1 MKKATH
7 QQKIFEQ
14 SYKEIETYKIK
25 LINFVIR
32 FLKRYYQLLLIND
45 LQINALLRQLEK
57 DFKKYGINTPICK
70 SCLNLARFLAKKLKQ
85 DTQETDGIILATL
98 LMKRFE
104 KLRVY
109 QRFIS
114 LVNQEVRNKEAS
126 VKEKIIRQLTSYGIE
141 NREHFALVSKH
152 LDSAIDHIDFQGK
165 LYLLTNDLQESE
177 LLLASKLGIT
187 RTLASVM
194 HDKPYLI
201 TRPNCRHYFIT
212 LSESDIGSKSVDT
225 LLKEN
230 KMITKVG
237 SRVIKNLRN
246 NTSIKLNYYK
256 ELYKVRKIPYLAKRI
271 RKLKELVEK

>member
-126 VKEKIIRQLTSYGIE
+126 VKERVIRQLTSYGIE

-165 LYLLTNDLQESE
+165 FYLLTNDLQESE
-177 LLLASKLGIT
+177 LLLASKIGIT

-271 RKLKELVEK
+271 KKLKELVEK

>member
-32 FLKRYYQLLLIND
+32 FLKRYYQLLLIST

-70 SCLNLARFLAKKLKQ
+70 KCLNLARFLANKLKQ
-85 DTQETDGIILATL
+85 DTKELDGIILATL

-126 VKEKIIRQLTSYGIE
+126 VKEKVIKQLTSYGIE

-177 LLLASKLGIT
+177 LLLARKLGIT

-212 LSESDIGSKSVDT
+212 LSESDIGNKSVDT

-256 ELYKVRKIPYLAKRI
+256 ELYKVRRVPYLASRI
-271 RKLKELVEK
+271 KKLKELVEK

>member
-1 MKKATH
+1 MKKATR

-14 SYKEIETYKIK
+14 SYKEIENYKIK

-70 SCLNLARFLAKKLKQ
+70 KCLNLARFFASKLKQ
-85 DTQETDGIILATL
+85 DTKETDGIILATL

-104 KLRVY
+104 KLKLY
-109 QRFIS
+109 QKAIS
-114 LVNQEVRNKEAS
+114 LVNQEVRNKEAN

-152 LDSAIDHIDFQGK
+152 LDSAIDHLDFQGK
-165 LYLLTNDLQESE
+165 IYLLTNDLQESE
-177 LLLASKLGIT
+177 LLLANRLGINK
-187 RTLASVM
+187 TLASVM

-212 LSESDIGSKSVDT
+212 LSESDIGNKSVDT

-230 KMITKVG
+230 NMITKVG

-256 ELYKVRKIPYLAKRI
+256 ELYKVKKIPYLAKRI
-271 RKLKELVEK
+271 KKLKELVEK

>member
-70 SCLNLARFLAKKLKQ
+70 KCLNLARFLVNKLKQ
-85 DTQETDGIILATL
+85 DTKETDGIILATL

-126 VKEKIIRQLTSYGIE
+126 VKERVIRQLTSYGIE

-152 LDSAIDHIDFQGK
+152 LDSAIDHLDFQGK

-212 LSESDIGSKSVDT
+212 LSESDIGNKSVDT

-256 ELYKVRKIPYLAKRI
+256 ELYKVRRVPYLASRI
-271 RKLKELVEK
+271 KKLKELVEK

>member
-126 VKEKIIRQLTSYGIE
+126 VKERVIRQLTSYGIE

-177 LLLASKLGIT
+177 LLLASKLGINK
-187 RTLASVM
+187 TLASVM

-271 RKLKELVEK
+271 KKLKELVEK

>member
-1 MKKATH
+1 MKKATR

-14 SYKEIETYKIK
+14 SYKEIENYKIK

-70 SCLNLARFLAKKLKQ
+70 NCLNLARFLALKLKQ
-85 DTQETDGIILATL
+85 DLQETDGIILATL

-109 QRFIS
+109 ERFIK

-152 LDSAIDHIDFQGK
+152 LDSAIDHLDFQGK

-177 LLLASKLGIT
+177 LLLANRLGINK
-187 RTLASVM
+187 TLASVM

-212 LSESDIGSKSVDT
+212 LSESDIGDKSVDT

-230 KMITKVG
+230 NMITKVG

-256 ELYKVRKIPYLAKRI
+256 ELYKVRKIPYLASRI
-271 RKLKELVEK
+271 KKLKELVEK

>member
-14 SYKEIETYKIK
+14 SYKEIENYKIK

-32 FLKRYYQLLLIND
+32 FLKRYYQLLLIDD

-126 VKEKIIRQLTSYGIE
+126 VKERVIRQLTSYGIE

-256 ELYKVRKIPYLAKRI
+256 ELYKVRRIPYLAKRI
-271 RKLKELVEK
+271 KKLKELVEK

>member
-14 SYKEIETYKIK
+14 SYKEIENYKIK

-32 FLKRYYQLLLIND
+32 FLKRYYQLLLISD

-70 SCLNLARFLAKKLKQ
+70 NCLNLARFLALKLKQ
-85 DTQETDGIILATL
+85 DTKETDGIILATL

-114 LVNQEVRNKEAS
+114 LVHQEVRNKEAS

-177 LLLASKLGIT
+177 LLLANKLGINK
-187 RTLASVM
+187 TLNSVT

-212 LSESDIGSKSVDT
+212 LSESDIGDKSVDT

-230 KMITKVG
+230 KMLTKVG

-271 RKLKELVEK
+271 KKLKELVEK

>member
-14 SYKEIETYKIK
+14 SYKEIENYKIK

-70 SCLNLARFLAKKLKQ
+70 NCLNLARFLASKLKQ
-85 DTQETDGIILATL
+85 DTKETDGIILATL

-109 QRFIS
+109 QRFIH

-126 VKEKIIRQLTSYGIE
+126 VKEKVIRQFTSYGIE

-152 LDSAIDHIDFQGK
+152 LDSAIDHLDFQGK
-165 LYLLTNDLQESE
+165 IYLLTNDLQESE
-177 LLLASKLGIT
+177 LLLANKLGINK
-187 RTLASVM
+187 TLSSVM

-256 ELYKVRKIPYLAKRI
+256 ELYKVRKIPYLASRI
-271 RKLKELVEK
+271 KKLKELVEK

>member
-32 FLKRYYQLLLIND
+32 FLKRYYQLLLISD

-70 SCLNLARFLAKKLKQ
+70 KCLNLARFLASKLKQ
-85 DTQETDGIILATL
+85 DTKETDGIILATL

-109 QRFIS
+109 HRFIS
-114 LVNQEVRNKEAS
+114 LVNQEVRNKETS
-126 VKEKIIRQLTSYGIE
+126 VKEKVIRQLTSYGIE

-152 LDSAIDHIDFQGK
+152 LDSAIDHINYQGK
-165 LYLLTNDLQESE
+165 IYLLTNDLQESE
-177 LLLASKLGIT
+177 LLLARKLGID

-256 ELYKVRKIPYLAKRI
+256 ELYKVRRIPYLASRI
-271 RKLKELVEK
+271 KKLKELVEK

>member
-70 SCLNLARFLAKKLKQ
+70 NCLNLARFLALKLKQ
-85 DTQETDGIILATL
+85 DTKELDGIILATL

-126 VKEKIIRQLTSYGIE
+126 VKERVIRQLTSYGIE

-177 LLLASKLGIT
+177 LLLARKIGIT

-212 LSESDIGSKSVDT
+212 LSESDIGNKSVDT

-256 ELYKVRKIPYLAKRI
+256 ELYKVRRVPYLAKRI
-271 RKLKELVEK
+271 KKLKELVEK

>member
-32 FLKRYYQLLLIND
+32 FLKRYYQLLLISD

-70 SCLNLARFLAKKLKQ
+70 NCLNLARFLASKLKQ
-85 DTQETDGIILATL
+85 VTQETDGIILATL

-126 VKEKIIRQLTSYGIE
+126 VKERVIRQLTSYGIE

-177 LLLASKLGIT
+177 LLLANKLGINK
-187 RTLASVM
+187 TLASVM

-212 LSESDIGSKSVDT
+212 LSESDIGNKSVDT

-256 ELYKVRKIPYLAKRI
+256 ELYKVRRVPYLASRI
-271 RKLKELVEK
+271 KKLKELVEK

>member
-32 FLKRYYQLLLIND
+32 FLKRYYQLLLISD

-70 SCLNLARFLAKKLKQ
+70 KCLNLARFLALKLKQ

-126 VKEKIIRQLTSYGIE
+126 VKERVIRQLTSYGIE

-165 LYLLTNDLQESE
+165 IYLLTNDLQESE
-177 LLLASKLGIT
+177 LLLANKLGINK
-187 RTLASVM
+187 TLASVM

-212 LSESDIGSKSVDT
+212 LSESDIGNKSVDT

-256 ELYKVRKIPYLAKRI
+256 ELYKVRRVPYLASRI
-271 RKLKELVEK
+271 KKLKELVEK

>member
-1 MKKATH
+1 MKKATR

-32 FLKRYYQLLLIND
+32 FLKRYYQLLLIST

-70 SCLNLARFLAKKLKQ
+70 KCLNLARFLANKLKQ
-85 DTQETDGIILATL
+85 DTKELDGIILATL

-126 VKEKIIRQLTSYGIE
+126 VKEKVIRQLTSYGIE

-152 LDSAIDHIDFQGK
+152 LDSAIDHLDFQGK

-177 LLLASKLGIT
+177 LLLARKIGINK
-187 RTLASVM
+187 TLASVM

-212 LSESDIGSKSVDT
+212 LSESDIGDKSVDT

-256 ELYKVRKIPYLAKRI
+256 ELYKVKKTPYLASRI
-271 RKLKELVEK
+271 KKLKELVEK

>member
-32 FLKRYYQLLLIND
+32 FLKRYYQLLLIST

-70 SCLNLARFLAKKLKQ
+70 KCLNLARFLVNKLKQ
-85 DTQETDGIILATL
+85 DTKETDGIILATL

-126 VKEKIIRQLTSYGIE
+126 VKERVIRQLTSYGIE

-165 LYLLTNDLQESE
+165 IYLLTNDLQESE
-177 LLLASKLGIT
+177 LLLANRLGIN
-187 RTLASVM
+187 RTLTSVM

-212 LSESDIGSKSVDT
+212 LSESDIGDKSVDT

-256 ELYKVRKIPYLAKRI
+256 ELYKVRRVPYLASRI
-271 RKLKELVEK
+271 KKLKELVEK

>member
-32 FLKRYYQLLLIND
+32 FLKRYYQLLLISD

-70 SCLNLARFLAKKLKQ
+70 KCLNLARFLASKLKH

-126 VKEKIIRQLTSYGIE
+126 VKEKVIRQLTSYGIE

-165 LYLLTNDLQESE
+165 IYLLTNDLQESE
-177 LLLASKLGIT
+177 LLLARKIGIT

-256 ELYKVRKIPYLAKRI
+256 ELYKVRRVPYLASRI
-271 RKLKELVEK
+271 KKLKELVEK

>member
-32 FLKRYYQLLLIND
+32 FLKRYYQLLLISD

-70 SCLNLARFLAKKLKQ
+70 NCLNLARFLASKLKH

-126 VKEKIIRQLTSYGIE
+126 VKEKVIRQLTSYGIE

-165 LYLLTNDLQESE
+165 IYLLTNDLQESE
-177 LLLASKLGIT
+177 LLLANKLGINK
-187 RTLASVM
+187 TLASVM

-256 ELYKVRKIPYLAKRI
+256 ELYKVRRVPYLASRI
-271 RKLKELVEK
+271 KKLKELVEK

>member
-32 FLKRYYQLLLIND
+32 FLKRYYQLLLISD

-57 DFKKYGINTPICK
+57 DFKKYGINTPIYK
-70 SCLNLARFLAKKLKQ
+70 NCLNLARFLALKLKQ
-85 DTQETDGIILATL
+85 DTKETDGIILATL

-114 LVNQEVRNKEAS
+114 LVNQEVRNKETS
-126 VKEKIIRQLTSYGIE
+126 VKERVIRQLTSYGIE

-165 LYLLTNDLQESE
+165 IYLLTNDLQESE
-177 LLLASKLGIT
+177 LLLARKIGINK
-187 RTLASVM
+187 TLASVM

-256 ELYKVRKIPYLAKRI
+256 ELYKVRRIPYLASRI
-271 RKLKELVEK
+271 KKLKELVEK

>member
-32 FLKRYYQLLLIND
+32 FLKRYYQLLLISD

-126 VKEKIIRQLTSYGIE
+126 VKERVIRQLTSYGIE

-152 LDSAIDHIDFQGK
+152 LDSAIDHIEFQGK

-177 LLLASKLGIT
+177 LLLASKLGINK
-187 RTLASVM
+187 TLASVM

-271 RKLKELVEK
+271 KKLKELVEK

>member
-32 FLKRYYQLLLIND
+32 FLKRYYQLLLIST

-70 SCLNLARFLAKKLKQ
+70 KCLNLARFLVNKLKQ
-85 DTQETDGIILATL
+85 DTKETDGIILATL

-126 VKEKIIRQLTSYGIE
+126 VKERVIRQLTSYGIE

-152 LDSAIDHIDFQGK
+152 LDSAIDHLDFQGK

-177 LLLASKLGIT
+177 LLLASKLGINK
-187 RTLASVM
+187 TLTSVM

-256 ELYKVRKIPYLAKRI
+256 ELYKVRRVPYLASRI
-271 RKLKELVEK
+271 KKLKELVEK

>member
-32 FLKRYYQLLLIND
+32 FLKRYYQLLLIST
-45 LQINALLRQLEK
+45 LQINTLLRQLEK

-70 SCLNLARFLAKKLKQ
+70 KCLNLARFLVNKLKQ
-85 DTQETDGIILATL
+85 DTKETDGIILATL

-126 VKEKIIRQLTSYGIE
+126 VKEKVIKQLTSYGIE

-152 LDSAIDHIDFQGK
+152 LDSAIDHLEFQGK

-177 LLLASKLGIT
+177 LLLANKLGINK
-187 RTLASVM
+187 TLASVM

-212 LSESDIGSKSVDT
+212 LSESDIGDKSVDT

-256 ELYKVRKIPYLAKRI
+256 ELYKVRRVPYLASRI
-271 RKLKELVEK
+271 KKLKELVEK

>member
-14 SYKEIETYKIK
+14 SYKEIENYKIK

-32 FLKRYYQLLLIND
+32 FLKRYYQLLLIST

-70 SCLNLARFLAKKLKQ
+70 KCLNLARFLANKLKQ
-85 DTQETDGIILATL
+85 DTKETDGIILATL

-126 VKEKIIRQLTSYGIE
+126 VKEKVIRQLTSYGIE

-152 LDSAIDHIDFQGK
+152 LDSAIDHQDFQGK

-177 LLLASKLGIT
+177 LLLARKLGIN

-230 KMITKVG
+230 KMLTKVG

-256 ELYKVRKIPYLAKRI
+256 ELYKVRRVPYLAKRI
-271 RKLKELVEK
+271 KKLKELVEK

>member
-1 MKKATH
+1 MKKATR

-14 SYKEIETYKIK
+14 SYKEIENYKIK

-32 FLKRYYQLLLIND
+32 FLKRYYQLLLISD
-45 LQINALLRQLEK
+45 LQINALLRRLEN

-70 SCLNLARFLAKKLKQ
+70 NCLNLARFLASKLKKE
-85 DTQETDGIILATL
+85 TQETDGIILATL

-126 VKEKIIRQLTSYGIE
+126 VKERIIRQLTSYGIE

-152 LDSAIDHIDFQGK
+152 LDSAIDHLNYQGK

-177 LLLASKLGIT
+177 LLLANRLGINK
-187 RTLASVM
+187 TLASVM

-230 KMITKVG
+230 NMITKVG

-256 ELYKVRKIPYLAKRI
+256 ELYKVRRVPYLASRI
-271 RKLKELVEK
+271 KKLKELVEK

>member
-152 LDSAIDHIDFQGK
+152 LDSAIDHIEFQGK

-271 RKLKELVEK
+271 KKLKELVEK

>member
-14 SYKEIETYKIK
+14 SYKEIENYKIK

-32 FLKRYYQLLLIND
+32 FLKRYYQLLLISD

-70 SCLNLARFLAKKLKQ
+70 NCLNLARFLASKLKQ
-85 DTQETDGIILATL
+85 DTKETDGIILATL

-109 QRFIS
+109 QRFIH

-126 VKEKIIRQLTSYGIE
+126 VKEKVIRQFTSYGIE

-152 LDSAIDHIDFQGK
+152 LDSAIDHVDFQGK
-165 LYLLTNDLQESE
+165 IYLLTNDLQESE
-177 LLLASKLGIT
+177 LLLARRLGIEK
-187 RTLASVM
+187 TLNSVT

-271 RKLKELVEK
+271 KKLKELVEK

>member
-70 SCLNLARFLAKKLKQ
+70 SCLNLARFLASKLKK

-109 QRFIS
+109 QRFIH

-126 VKEKIIRQLTSYGIE
+126 VKEKVIRQFTSYGIE

-152 LDSAIDHIDFQGK
+152 LDSAIDHLDFQGK
-165 LYLLTNDLQESE
+165 IYLLTNDLQESE
-177 LLLASKLGIT
+177 LLLARRLGID

-237 SRVIKNLRN
+237 SMVIKNLRN

-271 RKLKELVEK
+271 KKLKELVEK

>member
-70 SCLNLARFLAKKLKQ
+70 NCLNLARFLASKLKQ
-85 DTQETDGIILATL
+85 VTQETDGIILATL

-126 VKEKIIRQLTSYGIE
+126 VKEKVIRQLTSYGIE

-230 KMITKVG
+230 KMLTKVG

-256 ELYKVRKIPYLAKRI
+256 ELYKVKKIPYLASRI
-271 RKLKELVEK
+271 KKLKELVEK

>member
-70 SCLNLARFLAKKLKQ
+70 SCLNLARFLANKLKK

-109 QRFIS
+109 QRFIH

-126 VKEKIIRQLTSYGIE
+126 VKEKVIRQLTSYGIE

-165 LYLLTNDLQESE
+165 IYLLTNDLQESE
-177 LLLASKLGIT
+177 LLLANKLGIT

-225 LLKEN
+225 LLVEN

-271 RKLKELVEK
+271 KKLKELVEK

>member
-70 SCLNLARFLAKKLKQ
+70 NCLNLARFLAKKLKQ
-85 DTQETDGIILATL
+85 DAQETDGIILATL

-126 VKEKIIRQLTSYGIE
+126 VKERVIRQLTSYGIE

-271 RKLKELVEK
+271 KKLKELVEK

>member
-57 DFKKYGINTPICK
+57 DFKKYGINTPIAK
-70 SCLNLARFLAKKLKQ
+70 NCLNLAHFLASKLKK

-152 LDSAIDHIDFQGK
+152 LDSAIDHADFQGK
-165 LYLLTNDLQESE
+165 IYLLTNDLQESE
-177 LLLASKLGIT
+177 LLLANKLGINK
-187 RTLASVM
+187 TLASVM

-256 ELYKVRKIPYLAKRI
+256 ELYKVRKIPYLASRI
-271 RKLKELVEK
+271 KKLKELVEK

>member
-70 SCLNLARFLAKKLKQ
+70 NCLNLARFFASKLKQ
-85 DTQETDGIILATL
+85 DTKGTDGIILATL

-109 QRFIS
+109 QRAIS

-126 VKEKIIRQLTSYGIE
+126 VKEKVIRQLTSYGIE

-165 LYLLTNDLQESE
+165 IYLLTNDLQESE
-177 LLLASKLGIT
+177 LLLANKLGIT
-187 RTLASVM
+187 RTLTSVM

-256 ELYKVRKIPYLAKRI
+256 ELYKVRRVPYLASRI
-271 RKLKELVEK
+271 KKLKELVEK

>member
-32 FLKRYYQLLLIND
+32 FLKRYYQLLLITD

-70 SCLNLARFLAKKLKQ
+70 KCLNLARFLASKLKH

-109 QRFIS
+109 QRAIS

-126 VKEKIIRQLTSYGIE
+126 VKESIIKRLTSYGIE

-152 LDSAIDHIDFQGK
+152 LDSAIDHADYQGK
-165 LYLLTNDLQESE
+165 IYLLTNDLQESE
-177 LLLASKLGIT
+177 LLLARKLGINK
-187 RTLASVM
+187 TLTSVM

-256 ELYKVRKIPYLAKRI
+256 ELYKVRRVPYIASRI
-271 RKLKELVEK
+271 KKLKELVEK

>member
-177 LLLASKLGIT
+177 LLLANKLGINK
-187 RTLASVM
+187 TLASVM

>member
-14 SYKEIETYKIK
+14 SYKEIENYKIK

-32 FLKRYYQLLLIND
+32 FLKRYYQLLLISD

-70 SCLNLARFLAKKLKQ
+70 NCLNLARFLASKLKQ
-85 DTQETDGIILATL
+85 DTKETDGIILATL

-109 QRFIS
+109 QRFIH

-152 LDSAIDHIDFQGK
+152 LDSAIDHLDFQGK
-165 LYLLTNDLQESE
+165 IYLLTNDLQESE
-177 LLLASKLGIT
+177 LLLANKLGIN
-187 RTLASVM
+187 RTLSSVM

-271 RKLKELVEK
+271 KKLKELVEK

>member
-32 FLKRYYQLLLIND
+32 FLKRYYQLLLITD

-57 DFKKYGINTPICK
+57 DFKKYGINTPIYK
-70 SCLNLARFLAKKLKQ
+70 SCLNLARFLASKLKQ
-85 DTQETDGIILATL
+85 DTKETDGIILATL

-126 VKEKIIRQLTSYGIE
+126 VKERVIRQLTSYGIE

-177 LLLASKLGIT
+177 LLLARKIGIT

-256 ELYKVRKIPYLAKRI
+256 ELYKVRKIPYLASRI
-271 RKLKELVEK
+271 KKLKELVEK

>member
-32 FLKRYYQLLLIND
+32 FLKRYYQLLLITD

-70 SCLNLARFLAKKLKQ
+70 KCLNLARFLASKLKH
-85 DTQETDGIILATL
+85 DTKETDGIILATL

-126 VKEKIIRQLTSYGIE
+126 VKEKVIRQLTSYGIE

-152 LDSAIDHIDFQGK
+152 LDSAIDHADYQGK
-165 LYLLTNDLQESE
+165 IYLLTNDLQESE
-177 LLLASKLGIT
+177 LLLARKIGINK
-187 RTLASVM
+187 TLSSVM

-212 LSESDIGSKSVDT
+212 LSESDIGDKSVDT

-256 ELYKVRKIPYLAKRI
+256 ELYKVRRVPYLAGRI
-271 RKLKELVEK
+271 KKLKELVEK

>member
-32 FLKRYYQLLLIND
+32 FLKRYYQLLLISD

-177 LLLASKLGIT
+177 LLLANKLGINK
-187 RTLASVM
+187 TLASVM

-256 ELYKVRKIPYLAKRI
+256 ELYKVRRIPYLAKRI
-271 RKLKELVEK
+271 KKLKELVEK

>member
-32 FLKRYYQLLLIND
+32 FLKRYYQLLLITD

-70 SCLNLARFLAKKLKQ
+70 KCLNLARFLASKLKH
-85 DTQETDGIILATL
+85 DTKETDGIILATL

-126 VKEKIIRQLTSYGIE
+126 VKEKVIRQLTSYGIE

-152 LDSAIDHIDFQGK
+152 LDSAIDHADHQGK
-165 LYLLTNDLQESE
+165 IYLLTNDLQESE
-177 LLLASKLGIT
+177 LLLARKIGINK
-187 RTLASVM
+187 TLSSVM

-212 LSESDIGSKSVDT
+212 LSESDIGDKSVDT

-256 ELYKVRKIPYLAKRI
+256 ELYKVRRVPYLAGRI
-271 RKLKELVEK
+271 KKLKELVEK

>member
-1 MKKATH
+1 MKKATR

-14 SYKEIETYKIK
+14 SYKEIENYKIK

-32 FLKRYYQLLLIND
+32 FLKRYYQLLLIST

-57 DFKKYGINTPICK
+57 DFKKYGINTPIYK
-70 SCLNLARFLAKKLKQ
+70 KCLNLARFLANKLKQ
-85 DTQETDGIILATL
+85 DTKETDGIILATL

-126 VKEKIIRQLTSYGIE
+126 VKEKVIRQLTSYGIE

-152 LDSAIDHIDFQGK
+152 LDSAIDHLDFQGK

-177 LLLASKLGIT
+177 LLLANKLGINK
-187 RTLASVM
+187 TLASVM

-212 LSESDIGSKSVDT
+212 LSESDIGNKSVDT

-256 ELYKVRKIPYLAKRI
+256 ELYKVRRVPYLASRI
-271 RKLKELVEK
+271 KKLKELVEK